1 MIIPSSTFHLRSR
14 HSFPHRI
21 FHFSFLTNLLIFV
34 TYIFSL
40 TFSFTSDHIGPNEA
54 DRGPTPLN
62 RSREKRIQFHYCLFI
77 FLPFF
82 FFFNFLKHN
91 LFTGLSRINGFDAC
105 TRPYLDS
112 GCQIVSDHFRL
123 PSHDMAVEI
132 CRAKDAHVLN
142 GQLPS
147 QGTSPSYPAA
157 LAKAP

>member
-1 MIIPSSTFHLRSR
+1 MLIRYLFSRIARFKAVEISMIIPSSTFHLRSR

-40 TFSFTSDHIGPNEA
+40 T
-54 DRGPTPLN
+54 
-62 RSREKRIQFHYCLFI
+62 
-77 FLPFF
+77 F

-132 CRAKDAHVLN
+132 CRAKDVHVLN